1 MFIRL
6 FPLVLAILIAG
17 CDMSEKSHEQE
28 GVQRQLIQ
36 GMHAEFF
43 KVTDGKTSWFEVSI
57 SVDSSKTFRMP
68 VFFSQNGKLVK
79 VTDSQAQSIF
89 DSWLKERLDQLRQ
102 EQADIVIER
111 SRISIDDVDT
121 VRRVIANYGAQ
132 VRAQI

>member
-57 SVDSSKTFRMP
+57 SVDNSKTFRMP

-79 VTDSQAQSIF
+79 VTDLQAQSIF
-89 DSWLKERLDQLRQ
+89 DSWLKERAKNIAAFGSFDEQSGMNDPFLALDVKRW
-102 EQADIVIER
+102 EKK
-111 SRISIDDVDT
+111 
-121 VRRVIANYGAQ
+121 
-132 VRAQI
+132 

>member
-57 SVDSSKTFRMP
+57 SVDNSKTFRMP

-89 DSWLKERLDQLRQ
+89 DSWLKERAKNIAAFGSLD
-102 EQADIVIER
+102 EQSGMNDPFLAL
-111 SRISIDDVDT
+111 DVK
-121 VRRVIANYGAQ
+121 RWEKK
-132 VRAQI
+132 

>member
-68 VFFSQNGKLVK
+68 VFSLRMGSSSKLLIHRLNQFLTAGSK
-79 VTDSQAQSIF
+79 SAQKILLHSA
-89 DSWLKERLDQLRQ
+89 RLM
-102 EQADIVIER
+102 
-111 SRISIDDVDT
+111 SRV
-121 VRRVIANYGAQ
+121 A
-132 VRAQI
+132 